1 MLAFVIVLQVLV
13 ALFLIMVVLL
23 QPGNRGGASAALG
36 GAGSDTVFGGRGANT
51 FLSKITFGAAVCFM
65 VTNFALSYMSSTGG
79 DKSVLDALEKSSGA
93 SAGSASPEAP
103 VVDGEKAAEPAA
115 GEAATPP
122 AAEPVKDEAAPT
134 PEAPTPDPA
143 PEGEKAAE

>member
-65 VTNFALSYMSSTGG
+65 VTNFALSYMSSTSGSS
-79 DKSVLDALEKSSGA
+79 KVLDALESSSAG
-93 SAGSASPEAP
+93 AGSATPAA
-103 VVDGEKAAEPAA
+103 EKAAEPA
-115 GEAATPP
+115 GEP
-122 AAEPVKDEAAPT
+122 AAEPVPEPTKDQAVPSEAAPT
-134 PEAPTPDPA
+134 PEAPV
-143 PEGEKAAE
+143 PEGEKATE

>member
-13 ALFLIMVVLL
+13 ALFLIGVVLL

-65 VTNFALSYMSSTGG
+65 VTNFALSYMSSVDA
-79 DKSVLDALEKSSGA
+79 DKSVLDLLEETEQAPAKGAQGVGDKGADASAAEDKAVPAQEADKVEKAPDAGKDTQDKEKSN
-93 SAGSASPEAP
+93 
-103 VVDGEKAAEPAA
+103 
-115 GEAATPP
+115 
-122 AAEPVKDEAAPT
+122 
-134 PEAPTPDPA
+134 
-143 PEGEKAAE
+143 